1 MVNKKLRYNHFRK
14 KRTKHLSNKKKLP
27 NFALLKK
34 SNVFVHHII
43 QKEMS
48 KVCQILGKKTI
59 TGNHVSH
66 SNIKTKRK
74 FKPNLQKKKFFI
86 PEENRWVTL
95 KVSAKGIRHINKN
108 GITASLIKAL
118 EKGNIK

>member
-1 MVNKKLRYNHFRK
+1 M
-14 KRTKHLSNKKKLP
+14 S

-34 SNVFVHHII
+34 SKILFHHII
-43 QKEMS
+43 HKEMS
-48 KVCQILGKKTI
+48 KVCQLLGKKTI
-59 TGNHVSH
+59 SGHHVSH

-74 FKPNLQKKKFFI
+74 FKPNLHKKRFFI
-86 PEENRWVTL
+86 PEENRWITL

-108 GITASLIKAL
+108 GITPSLITAL